1 MMYEVIL
8 AVVLGVILL
17 FLLLAVCALNKRI
30 DRLEELQTSQYKY
43 CSLSIQNLKDISENL
58 IKAFR
63 KLANLD

>member
-58 IKAFR
+58 IKALR
-63 KLANLD
+63 

>member
-30 DRLEELQTSQYKY
+30 DRLEEMQTSQYKY
-43 CSLSIQNLKDISENL
+43 CLLSIQNLKDISENL
-58 IKAFR
+58 IKALR
-63 KLANLD
+63 KLAILD

>member
-17 FLLLAVCALNKRI
+17 FLLLAVCALNRRI
-30 DRLEELQTSQYKY
+30 DRLEELQISQYKY
-43 CSLSIQNLKDISENL
+43 CFLSIQNLKDISENL
-58 IKAFR
+58 IKALR

>member
-17 FLLLAVCALNKRI
+17 FLLLAVCALNRRI

-43 CSLSIQNLKDISENL
+43 CLLSIQNLKDISENL
-58 IKAFR
+58 IKVLR

>member
-17 FLLLAVCALNKRI
+17 FLLLAVCALNKRM
-30 DRLEELQTSQYKY
+30 DRLEELQISQYKY
-43 CSLSIQNLKDISENL
+43 CFLSIQNLKDISENL
-58 IKAFR
+58 IKALR

>member
-43 CSLSIQNLKDISENL
+43 CLLSIQNLKDISENL
-58 IKAFR
+58 IKALR

>member
-30 DRLEELQTSQYKY
+30 DRLEELQISQYKY
-43 CSLSIQNLKDISENL
+43 CLLSIQDLKDISENL
-58 IKAFR
+58 IKALR

>member
-30 DRLEELQTSQYKY
+30 DRLEELQISQYKY
-43 CSLSIQNLKDISENL
+43 CFLSIQNLKDISENL
-58 IKAFR
+58 IKVLR

>member
-17 FLLLAVCALNKRI
+17 FLLLAVCALNRRI
-30 DRLEELQTSQYKY
+30 DRLEELQISQYKY
-43 CSLSIQNLKDISENL
+43 CFLSIQNLKNISENL
-58 IKAFR
+58 IKALR

>member
-30 DRLEELQTSQYKY
+30 DRLKSLQNHQTKPQAD
-43 CSLSIQNLKDISENL
+43 LLWIQS
-58 IKAFR
+58 
-63 KLANLD
+63 

>member
-43 CSLSIQNLKDISENL
+43 CLLSIQNLKDISENL
-58 IKAFR
+58 IKVLR

>member
-1 MMYEVIL
+1 MTYEVIL

-30 DRLEELQTSQYKY
+30 DRLEELQISQYKY
-43 CSLSIQNLKDISENL
+43 CFLSIQNLKDISENL
-58 IKAFR
+58 IKTLR

>member
-58 IKAFR
+58 IKALR

>member
-43 CSLSIQNLKDISENL
+43 CFLSIQNLKDISENL
-58 IKAFR
+58 IKALR

>member
-30 DRLEELQTSQYKY
+30 DRLEEMQTSQYKY
-43 CSLSIQNLKDISENL
+43 CLLSIQNLKDISENL
-58 IKAFR
+58 IKALR

>member
-43 CSLSIQNLKDISENL
+43 CFLSIQNLKDISENL
-58 IKAFR
+58 IKVLR

>member
-17 FLLLAVCALNKRI
+17 FLLLAVCALNRRI

-43 CSLSIQNLKDISENL
+43 CLLSIQNLKDISENL
-58 IKAFR
+58 IKALR

>member
-1 MMYEVIL
+1 MYEVIL

-43 CSLSIQNLKDISENL
+43 CLLSIQNLKDISENL
-58 IKAFR
+58 IKALR

>member
-58 IKAFR
+58 IKALR
-63 KLANLD
+63 KLSNLD

>member
-30 DRLEELQTSQYKY
+30 DRLEELQISQYKY
-43 CSLSIQNLKDISENL
+43 CLLSIQDLKDISENL
-58 IKAFR
+58 IKVLR

>member
-30 DRLEELQTSQYKY
+30 DRLEEFQTSQYKH
-43 CSLSIQNLKDISENL
+43 CVLSIQDLKDISENL
-58 IKAFR
+58 IKALR

>member
-1 MMYEVIL
+1 MYEVIL

-58 IKAFR
+58 IKALR

>member
-43 CSLSIQNLKDISENL
+43 CFSSIQNLKDISENL
-58 IKAFR
+58 IKALR

>member
-30 DRLEELQTSQYKY
+30 DRLEELQISQYKY
-43 CSLSIQNLKDISENL
+43 CFLSIQNLKDISENL
-58 IKAFR
+58 IKALR

>member
-1 MMYEVIL
+1 MTYEVIL

-30 DRLEELQTSQYKY
+30 DRLEELQISQYKY
-43 CSLSIQNLKDISENL
+43 CFLSIQNLKDISENL
-58 IKAFR
+58 IKALR

>member
-17 FLLLAVCALNKRI
+17 FLLLAVWALNKRI

-58 IKAFR
+58 IKALR

>member
-1 MMYEVIL
+1 MMYEVILAVVL

-43 CSLSIQNLKDISENL
+43 CSLSIKNLKG
-58 IKAFR
+58 F
-63 KLANLD
+63 